1 MASARGHAG
10 VAKAPAARPPR
21 GLRHRRASPE
31 EEGPGRSRRPGG
43 EERASAVSGSV
54 RPTFARGLTGLYT
67 WGFRAVRRR
76 IVGEDEDGAHGPLCS
91 DTECRAAAREIEGAG
106 MNPLAPER
114 LWHLSHVLY
123 KRSRRLGL
131 IVKKLNTMIYHN
143 SLPPT
148 AYGAGVWFGHHGFG
162 TVIHTNVR
170 LGRNVRIWHNVT
182 ISVHATSVS
191 RHQIVIEDG
200 VRIGANSVIIAP
212 RGRSIRIGRD
222 ARIGAGAL
230 VVADV
235 PEGATVVGVPSQWRM
250 STRRRR
256 DVESPEGNGLAPAG
270 DPLEDAQD
278 EAEAGEGLGA
288 VAEFIPPNGSAE
300 QPHPEIGA

>member
-1 MASARGHAG
+1 
-10 VAKAPAARPPR
+10 
-21 GLRHRRASPE
+21 
-31 EEGPGRSRRPGG
+31 
-43 EERASAVSGSV
+43 
-54 RPTFARGLTGLYT
+54 
-67 WGFRAVRRR
+67 
-76 IVGEDEDGAHGPLCS
+76 
-91 DTECRAAAREIEGAG
+91 

-114 LWHLSHVLY
+114 LWQLSHVLY

-131 IVKKLNTMIYHN
+131 IVKKLNTIIYHN

-148 AYGAGVWFGHHGFG
+148 AYGPGVWFGHHGFG

-170 LGRNVRIWHNVT
+170 LGRDVRIWHNVT

-191 RHQIVIEDG
+191 RHRIVIEDD

-212 RGRSIRIGRD
+212 RGRSIRIGEG

-235 PEGATVVGVPSQWRM
+235 PAGATVVGVPSEWRM
-250 STRRRR
+250 STRRKR
-256 DVESPEGNGLAPAG
+256 DLGQPDGNDLARAG
-270 DPLEDAQD
+270 DPLTAD
-278 EAEAGEGLGA
+278 EEAHDSEAGDGLGA

-300 QPHPEIGA
+300 QRHPEIGA